1 MFSAAETSPREAGS
15 REGPSRPWY
24 LIARREGNRLEV
36 LTLAAQPRGETL
48 PVFTSAGAARGFLRR
63 GGAGEDWRARES
75 SAGEL
80 ISLLVGHLPRV
91 DRIVVDPV
99 FGVSAG
105 EAEPPSASKQEFVA
119 ALMGERSPRA
129 ERLDLPI

>member
-1 MFSAAETSPREAGS
+1 
-15 REGPSRPWY
+15 
-24 LIARREGNRLEV
+24 
-36 LTLAAQPRGETL
+36 
-48 PVFTSAGAARGFLRR
+48 
-63 GGAGEDWRARES
+63 
-75 SAGEL
+75 
-80 ISLLVGHLPRV
+80 VGHLPRV

-129 ERLDLPI
+129 ERLDLSI

>member
-1 MFSAAETSPREAGS
+1 MFSAAETSPREVGS

-48 PVFTSAGAARGFLRR
+48 PVFTSAARGFLRR